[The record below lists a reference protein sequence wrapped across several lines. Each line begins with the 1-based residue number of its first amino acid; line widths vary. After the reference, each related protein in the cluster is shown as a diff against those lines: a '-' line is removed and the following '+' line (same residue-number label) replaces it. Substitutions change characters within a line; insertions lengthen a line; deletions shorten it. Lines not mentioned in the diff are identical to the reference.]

1 MKLLLRISICV
12 SRAEISEHWCA
23 LISHKPVRTTRGY
36 FWLIRIVK
44 QPIRT
49 KRGDK
54 INCSL
59 SYNNK
64 RKKRYAMNG
73 GKKKLIIAPEP
84 Y

>member
-49 KRGDK
+49 KRGIK
-54 INCSL
+54 STVP
-59 SYNNK
+59 SHTTTK
-64 RKKRYAMNG
+64 EKKRYAMNG